1 MDLLSLENVFLT
13 LFEYENKCKFIPKGV
28 AVHLSPNYR

>member
-1 MDLLSLENVFLT
+1 MDLLSLENVFLI

-28 AVHLSPNYR
+28 AVQLPLYYT